1 MNGLLK
7 KITLAL
13 FLGLSIV
20 TLTQAAGGYNVTVA
34 KGNVVIIKFEDI
46 KSDVAYVK
54 LIDQEGEELWSEVVK
69 GSTNFVKQFN
79 LTQLPDGDYSIIMKD
94 GDIEHTQEIR
104 KSINKVYVVSTSTV
118 SYLQP
123 ETTLENR
130 NLKVTFPEG
139 LTKLISVSFQG
150 KSGGEFF
157 KDEVTYHKDFA
168 KAYNLSGLPGGTYT
182 VSIKTDQDTY
192 YKEVRL
198 K

>member
-79 LTQLPDGDYSIIMKD
+79 LAQLPDGDYSIIMKD

-104 KSINKVYVVSTSTV
+104 KSINKVYVVCN
-118 SYLQP
+118 Q
-123 ETTLENR
+123 
-130 NLKVTFPEG
+130 
-139 LTKLISVSFQG
+139 KL
-150 KSGGEFF
+150 
-157 KDEVTYHKDFA
+157 
-168 KAYNLSGLPGGTYT
+168 L
-182 VSIKTDQDTY
+182 
-192 YKEVRL
+192 
-198 K
+198 